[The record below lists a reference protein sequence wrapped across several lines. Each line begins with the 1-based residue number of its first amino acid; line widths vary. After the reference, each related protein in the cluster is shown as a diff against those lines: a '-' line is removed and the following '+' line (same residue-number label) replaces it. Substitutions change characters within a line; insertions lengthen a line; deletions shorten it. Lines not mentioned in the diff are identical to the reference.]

1 MRSGYSLSINQRRV
15 CRLAAGLFL
24 LVALTQI
31 IAVAISWSVPGAQY
45 NMRCSDTGCVTTDTP
60 ELALPDDLRA
70 QMQALPESVEQFERH
85 IRKPH
90 IWAGLGVVNLIEAA
104 PMMALLILVA
114 VGMRRLGQDRPDAMA
129 AALPWIKR
137 AAIAALALAIVPT
150 FAVAARVMILMP
162 GTPHGP
168 GIYFA
173 LDGSP
178 LLTDLLIAF
187 AAFIV
192 AWALEAG
199 SRAARDM
206 GWFV

>member
-1 MRSGYSLSINQRRV
+1 MRIGYSLSINQRRV

-45 NMRCSDTGCVTTDTP
+45 NMRCSGGGCVTTSTP
-60 ELALPDDLRA
+60 EVALPDDLRV
-70 QMQALPESVEQFERH
+70 QMQASSESVQQFERH
-85 IRKPH
+85 VRQPH
-90 IWAGLGVVNLIEAA
+90 IWAGLGLVNLVQGA

-114 VGMRRLGQDRPDAMA
+114 VAMRRLGQDRSDAMA

-137 AAIAALALAIVPT
+137 ASIAALALALVPT
-150 FAVAARVMILMP
+150 LAEAARVMILIP

-168 GIYFA
+168 GIYFG
-173 LDGSP
+173 LDGGA
-178 LLTDLLIAF
+178 LLINLLIAL

-199 SRAARDM
+199 TRAARDM
-206 GWFV
+206 GEFV

>member
-1 MRSGYSLSINQRRV
+1 MRIGYSLSINQRRV

-45 NMRCSDTGCVTTDTP
+45 NMRCSGGGCVTTSTP
-60 ELALPDDLRA
+60 EVALPDDLRV
-70 QMQALPESVEQFERH
+70 QMQASSESVQQFERH
-85 IRKPH
+85 VRQPH
-90 IWAGLGVVNLIEAA
+90 IWAGLGLVN
-104 PMMALLILVA
+104 LVA
-114 VGMRRLGQDRPDAMA
+114 VAMRRLGQDRSDAMA

-137 AAIAALALAIVPT
+137 ASIAALALALVPT
-150 FAVAARVMILMP
+150 LAEAARVMILIP

-168 GIYFA
+168 GIYFG
-173 LDGSP
+173 LDGGA
-178 LLTDLLIAF
+178 LLINLLIAL

-199 SRAARDM
+199 TRAARGM
-206 GWFV
+206 GEFV

>member
-1 MRSGYSLSINQRRV
+1 MPSGYSLSTNQRRV

-45 NMRCSDTGCVTTDTP
+45 NMRCSDVGCVTTGTP

-70 QMQALPESVEQFERH
+70 QMQASPESVEQFERH
-85 IRKPH
+85 IREPH
-90 IWAGLGVVNLIEAA
+90 IWAGLGLVNLIQFA
-104 PMMALLILVA
+104 PMMALLALVGVA
-114 VGMRRLGQDRPDAMA
+114 MRRLGQDRPDAMA

-137 AAIAALALAIVPT
+137 AAIAALALAIIPT

-168 GIYFA
+168 GFYFS
-173 LDGSP
+173 LDGGP
-178 LLTDLLIAF
+178 LLIDLLMAF

-199 SRAARDM
+199 SRAARDV
-206 GWFV
+206 GGFV

>member
-1 MRSGYSLSINQRRV
+1 MRTGYSLSINQRRV

-45 NMRCSDTGCVTTDTP
+45 NMRCSDTGCVTTGTP
-60 ELALPDDLRA
+60 EVALPDDLRA
-70 QMQALPESVEQFERH
+70 QMQASPESVQQFERH
-85 IRKPH
+85 VRKPH
-90 IWAGLGVVNLIEAA
+90 IWASLGVVNLIQLA

-114 VGMRRLGQDRPDAMA
+114 VAMRKLGQDRPDAMA

-137 AAIAALALAIVPT
+137 ASIAALALAIVPP
-150 FAVAARVMILMP
+150 FAAAARVMILMP

-168 GIYFA
+168 GIYFS
-173 LDGSP
+173 LDGGP
-178 LLTDLLIAF
+178 LLINLLIAF
-187 AAFIV
+187 AAFVV

-199 SRAARDM
+199 SRAARDV
-206 GWFV
+206 GGFV

>member
-1 MRSGYSLSINQRRV
+1 M
-15 CRLAAGLFL
+15 AAALFL
-24 LVALTQI
+24 LVAVTQI

-45 NMRCSDTGCVTTDTP
+45 NLRCSDAGCVTTSTP
-60 ELALPDDLRA
+60 EVALPDDLRV
-70 QMQALPESVEQFERH
+70 QMQASSESVQQFERH
-85 IRKPH
+85 VRKPH
-90 IWAGLGVVNLIEAA
+90 IWAGLGMVNLIQFA

-114 VGMRRLGQDRPDAMA
+114 VAMRRLGQDRPDAMA

-137 AAIAALALAIVPT
+137 ASIAALALAILPSL
-150 FAVAARVMILMP
+150 AVAARVMILMP

-173 LDGSP
+173 LEGGA
-178 LLTDLLIAF
+178 LLINVLIAF

-199 SRAARDM
+199 SRAARDV
-206 GWFV
+206 GGFV